1 MWHYGYIYTGQP
13 RYQAISNKTRAKK
26 IMIKAAAATTS
37 FSALDQKMGSLFSN
51 QKTQFFTSSSS
62 YLCFWSKTSKGKPHL
77 STFPFQM
84 QLTRSQMTHWCQC
97 IMLLLMLCGTVGSDA
112 AVIVLVSFSET
123 QRFVACLNRV
133 NSCWQFPFPLSNQRL
148 PTRRILIA

>member
-1 MWHYGYIYTGQP
+1 MYVTLWIYIHGAAKIPSHQ
-13 RYQAISNKTRAKK
+13 QQNKGKKDDDKSSSSNK
-26 IMIKAAAATTS
+26 S

-97 IMLLLMLCGTVGSDA
+97 VMLLLMLCGTVGSDA

-133 NSCWQFPFPLSNQRL
+133 NSC
-148 PTRRILIA
+148 